1 MLGAARPGHCD
12 PTLRGEQQ
20 DAGGLG
26 AVLDRE
32 LAKLTSAQL
41 RLLLGVKSFLATG
54 AMLDRVQVGLLH

>member
-1 MLGAARPGHCD
+1 
-12 PTLRGEQQ
+12 
-20 DAGGLG
+20 
-26 AVLDRE
+26 VLDRE